1 MALGYFNEC
10 NRCESRASL
19 LGKAARFGE
28 ICAVCWVRDIEVP
41 DAGARVVRAR
51 NSGKMEVRGRQAMA
65 DFTLARFCPHKSMA
79 PVLAIMRL
87 AAAAWKAAAL
97 TPLERVVH

>member
-1 MALGYFNEC
+1 M
-10 NRCESRASL
+10 
-19 LGKAARFGE
+19 
-28 ICAVCWVRDIEVP
+28 RDIEVP

-65 DFTLARFCPHKSMA
+65 DSTLARFCPHRSMA

-87 AAAAWKAAAL
+87 AAAALKEAAL